1 MKEDLSSAIIDSMSD
16 GLLVLDSKGYITQ
29 INPAAMDKLQVT
41 QEETRVR
48 TYYDLFMDKPQND
61 AFNDIIFE
69 GIQRRK
75 TRHYGEAMFLRRDG
89 KVLDLAV
96 TTSFLKESMDE
107 AGNHS
112 IVMVFKDITELKSLD
127 RARARVLAHLSHE
140 LKTPLSIIM
149 ASVKILES
157 PEKRRVIER
166 ISRNLERLV
175 EIQWEVEDIVKGKP
189 LEKTHNLEPLA
200 AQALDLLELASDES
214 QDQRE
219 VIDLIKDRISRDFRF
234 DSSQVRSIHLA
245 EILEDILQRI
255 RGEIT
260 GRSVDLLAD
269 LQVDSIV
276 EIDPRFLE
284 KVIMG
289 IIRNAVENTP
299 DGGRIVIGLD
309 ASQGET
315 LLSITDTGIGI
326 TSESLK
332 QIFGGLYHAT
342 ETDLYGTKKPYEF
355 GAGGKGLDLLRA
367 RIYAQMFGFTID
379 CSSTRCPYIPEEKDL
394 CPGSVNNCPHLAGP
408 EECHRSGGSVF
419 ILRFPRTTDPQQI
432 EQRVSHS

>member
-16 GLLVLDSKGYITQ
+16 GLLVLNSRGYITH
-29 INPAAMDKLQVT
+29 INPAALDKLQVS
-41 QEETRVR
+41 QEEISVK
-48 TYYDLFMDKPQND
+48 TYFDLFMDEPQND
-61 AFNDIIFE
+61 DFNDILFE
-69 GIQRRK
+69 GIQKRK
-75 TRHYGEAMFLRRDG
+75 TRHYGEVTFLRRDG
-89 KVLDLAV
+89 KILDLAV
-96 TTSFLKESMDE
+96 TTSFLKESVDDE
-107 AGNHS
+107 GNHS

-157 PEKRRVIER
+157 PEKRRVMER
-166 ISRNLERLV
+166 IFRNLERLV

-200 AQALDLLELASDES
+200 VQAIDLLELASDES
-214 QDQRE
+214 QDQRG

-234 DSSQVRSIHLA
+234 EPSQVRPIHLA
-245 EILEDILQRI
+245 KILEDILQRI

-269 LQVDSIV
+269 LRVDSMV
-276 EIDPRFLE
+276 KIDPRFLE
-284 KVIMG
+284 KVVMG

-299 DGGRIVIGLD
+299 DGGKVVVDID
-309 ASQGET
+309 TSQGET
-315 LLSITDTGIGI
+315 ILSITDTGIGI
-326 TSESLK
+326 TSDSLK

-394 CPGSVNNCPHLAGP
+394 CPGSIGNCPHIAGP
-408 EECHRSGGSVF
+408 EECQRTGGSVF
-419 ILRFPRTTDPQQI
+419 TLRFSIMTEPDLPP
-432 EQRVSHS
+432 